1 MKQHLSPTDWIQAA
15 FRALTTGGPQAIRA
29 ERIARTLKV
38 SKGSFYWHFKDV
50 PALKQAMLDHWQRVA
65 TQDVIDL
72 VEAGTSDARG
82 RLHLLVRVS
91 TTLPDNTYGGDLAEA
106 AIRDWARYD
115 PAAAK
120 AVKAIDGK
128 RLEFVNSQF
137 RALGFD
143 ERQSLQRARILY
155 AALIGLHQL
164 AHYDLSEPGND
175 LAVLLDDLLAPW
187 EAGVT
192 DPHTG

>member
-1 MKQHLSPTDWIQAA
+1 MKQRLSPTDWIQAA

-29 ERIARTLKV
+29 EAIARALKV

-50 PALKQAMLDHWQRVA
+50 PALKQAMLDHWQQVA

-72 VEAGTSDARG
+72 VESGATNAKA

-91 TTLPDNTYGGDLAEA
+91 TALPNDAYGGDLAEA

-115 PAAAK
+115 SAAAK
-120 AVKAIDGK
+120 AVKAIDSQ
-128 RLEFVNSQF
+128 RLNFVETQF
-137 RALGFD
+137 RTHGFD
-143 ERQSLQRARILY
+143 QQQSKQRATILY

-164 AHYDLSEPGND
+164 AHHGLAEPASDLP
-175 LAVLLDDLLAPW
+175 ALLDHLLKP
-187 EAGVT
+187 
-192 DPHTG
+192 

>member
-1 MKQHLSPTDWIQAA
+1 MKRRLSPTNWIQAA
-15 FRALTTGGPQAIRA
+15 FRALTAGGPQAIRA
-29 ERIARTLKV
+29 ESIARALNV

-50 PALKQAMLDHWQRVA
+50 PALKQAMLDHWQQVA

-72 VEAGTSDARG
+72 VESGATDAKA

-91 TTLPDNTYGGDLAEA
+91 TALPDDTYGGDLAEA

-120 AVKAIDGK
+120 VVKAIDGQ
-128 RLEFVNSQF
+128 RLDFVETQF
-137 RALGFD
+137 RALEFD
-143 ERQSLQRARILY
+143 QQQSLQRATLLY

-164 AHYDLSEPGND
+164 AHHGLSNPPDE
-175 LAVLLDDLLAPW
+175 LSALLDYLINPQGADL
-187 EAGVT
+187 
-192 DPHTG
+192 

>member
-1 MKQHLSPTDWIQAA
+1 MKQSLSPTDWIQAA

-29 ERIARTLKV
+29 ESIARALKV

-50 PALKQAMLDHWQRVA
+50 PALKQAMLDHWQQVA

-72 VEAGTSDARG
+72 VETGAPDAKA

-91 TTLPDNTYGGDLAEA
+91 TALPDDTYGGDLAEA

-120 AVKAIDGK
+120 VVRVIDGQ
-128 RLEFVNSQF
+128 RLKFVEAQF
-137 RALGFD
+137 RALEFD
-143 ERQSLQRARILY
+143 QQQSRQGATILY

-164 AHYDLSEPGND
+164 AHHGLSEPAGD
-175 LAVLLDDLLAPW
+175 LSALLEHLLKP
-187 EAGVT
+187 
-192 DPHTG
+192 